1 MVRKKSK
8 NKDNLTAS
16 KFLAPALIS
25 MLILSIIPIALTIII
40 AFTNYNLETVNT
52 GWKFVGLENFK
63 SVLTGPLKEVFLPV
77 FGWTIV
83 AATLITFGSF
93 ALGLIFAIILSN
105 EDMKESFIYK
115 GILILPWAL
124 PATIIII
131 AFQGLLNSQYGAIN
145 QLLINL
151 HIIKEPIMW
160 LTTVMPARLA
170 LILVSIWIGFPYMM
184 NVCLGGL
191 SSIQDGA
198 NEFQKFFKITLPCL
212 TRTAYPLLIGSW
224 AMNFGNF
231 GVAFL
236 LFKGGPVRPN
246 SPFAG
251 YTDILGSAAY
261 KMSTQFGRFELAATL
276 SILMFIIVGGISFIQ
291 MRASG
296 QFKEVD

>member
-184 NVCLGGL
+184 YV
-191 SSIQDGA
+191 
-198 NEFQKFFKITLPCL
+198 
-212 TRTAYPLLIGSW
+212 
-224 AMNFGNF
+224 
-231 GVAFL
+231 
-236 LFKGGPVRPN
+236 
-246 SPFAG
+246 
-251 YTDILGSAAY
+251 
-261 KMSTQFGRFELAATL
+261 
-276 SILMFIIVGGISFIQ
+276 
-291 MRASG
+291 
-296 QFKEVD
+296 